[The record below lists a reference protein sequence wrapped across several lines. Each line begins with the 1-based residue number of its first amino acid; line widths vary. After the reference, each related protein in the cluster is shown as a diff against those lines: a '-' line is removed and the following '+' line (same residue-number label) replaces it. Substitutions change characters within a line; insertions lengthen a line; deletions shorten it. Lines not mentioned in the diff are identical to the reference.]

1 MSNLTAKDLY
11 GCMTALVT
19 PMNKQGEIDLEQ
31 WRNLLRKQIA
41 AKVAGVIVAGTT
53 GESAV
58 LTDEEFSELLKVA
71 VELCQDTQTVV
82 IAQTGNIAAD
92 KVIAS
97 NKVAFEVGAQ
107 AVLVVT
113 PYYLR
118 TTQEGLYQ
126 HFFKIAEA
134 SSLPIILY
142 NVPTRTHNDL
152 LPETSKRLSLHANI
166 IGLKEA
172 SPDEQRI
179 TQLINI
185 MDSREFNIMS
195 GCDDTFVESMTQG
208 ATGVISVASNVRP
221 QIITRI
227 CNFMALGDT
236 ISAKKLNSSLDN
248 LYKVLSCQPNPIPV
262 KYLMHEAA
270 LIDDGIRLPLVWFD
284 AKKARTSDEILKI
297 KQEYSNL

>member
-19 PMNKQGEIDLEQ
+19 PMNKQGEIHLAQ
-31 WRNLLRKQIA
+31 WKNLLRKQIA
-41 AKVAGVIVAGTT
+41 AKVNAVVVAGTT

-58 LTDEEFSELLKVA
+58 LTDKEFAQLLTVA
-71 VELCQDTQTVV
+71 VEQCQGTQTAV
-82 IAQTGNIAAD
+82 IAQTGNISAD

-97 NKVAFEVGAQ
+97 NKVAFELGAQ

-126 HFFKIAEA
+126 HFKKIADV
-134 SSLPIILY
+134 SPLPVILY
-142 NVPTRTHNDL
+142 NVPTRTQNDL
-152 LPETSKRLSLHANI
+152 LAKTSKRLASHNNI

-172 SPDEQRI
+172 SPDEQRV
-179 TQLINI
+179 TELLK
-185 MDSREFNIMS
+185 DVKSHDFNIMS
-195 GCDDTFVESMTQG
+195 GCDDTFVVSMTQG

-221 QIITRI
+221 QIMTRI
-227 CNFMALGDT
+227 CNYMALGDT

-284 AKKARTSDEILKI
+284 EKKARTSDEILKI
-297 KQEYSNL
+297 KQDYLNL

>member
-19 PMNKQGEIDLEQ
+19 PMTKQGKIHLEQ
-31 WRNLLRKQIA
+31 WKSLLRKQIA
-41 AKVAGVIVAGTT
+41 AKVKAVIVAGTT

-58 LTDEEFSELLKVA
+58 LTDKEFVQLLTVA
-71 VELCQDTQTVV
+71 VEQCHGTQTAV
-82 IAQTGNIAAD
+82 IAQTGSISAD
-92 KVIAS
+92 KVIAN
-97 NKVAFEVGAQ
+97 NKVAFELGAQ

-126 HFFKIAEA
+126 HFKKIADI
-134 SSLPIILY
+134 SPLPVVLY
-142 NVPTRTHNDL
+142 NVPSRTQNDL
-152 LPETSKRLSLHANI
+152 LPQTSKKLSSHKKI

-172 SPDEQRI
+172 SPDEQRVVKLVDI
-179 TQLINI
+179 IKAS
-185 MDSREFNIMS
+185 DFHVMS
-195 GCDDTFVESMTQG
+195 GCDDTFVDSMQQG

-221 QIITRI
+221 QAVVQI

-270 LIDDGIRLPLVWFD
+270 LIDEGIRLPLVWFD
-284 AKKARTSDEILKI
+284 DKKVRTRDEILKI
-297 KQEYSNL
+297 KQDYSNL